1 MRLKEKSVCTYS
13 GLPLGLSQYVMHLPN
28 KQIGCVSSA
37 VLIFAKLIMR
47 ERQCSKWTD
56 GIAGSLN
63 VVFNDMV
70 HYFVACI
77 HLSWIVLM

>member
-1 MRLKEKSVCTYS
+1 
-13 GLPLGLSQYVMHLPN
+13 MHLFRIASGFAPIRHALTYILN

-77 HLSWIVLM
+77 HFSWIVLM